1 MPFGTAVRGLPMRDL
16 RDGSVDRTDADSGNR
31 GPIPFG
37 DAIVGIVC
45 LLMAVSIVWS
55 LVEIFPYLVE
65 KFG

>member
-1 MPFGTAVRGLPMRDL
+1 ME
-16 RDGSVDRTDADSGNR
+16 RTDADSGKT

-37 DAIVGIVC
+37 DAVVGTVC

-55 LVEIFPYLVE
+55 LVEIFPYLIE